1 MARLGEP
8 VPALPAPDTPSSA
21 GPEPP
26 VLDADGVDTTLVRWM
41 LSLTPAERLEALQ
54 GFVDS
59 VSELRGDGRA

>member
-8 VPALPAPDTPSSA
+8 APALPAPGTPSAA

-26 VLDADGVDTTLVRWM
+26 VPDADGVDTTLVRWM
-41 LSLTPAERLEALQ
+41 LSLTPTERLEVLQ

-59 VSELRGDGRA
+59 VSELRGGGRA